1 MTQLD
6 TMSGAPSDL
15 ADTAYFAYPVS
26 AMLGDY
32 LRAGAGLVPSAAI
45 LATVSV
51 DSVAAVVIGGF
62 VVLFGAF
69 GIRTALRHGTR
80 IEVTETGVRA
90 LGLKRVE
97 IDWAALDRMKLG
109 YYSTRRDR
117 KSGWMQLQL
126 GAGRARLSL
135 DSRLAGFDRLVRF
148 ATAAAA
154 EHGLQLSEATAAN
167 LGALGIRV
175 PESRTAMQ

>member
-6 TMSGAPSDL
+6 TMGGAPPDNT
-15 ADTAYFAYPVS
+15 DTAYFAYPAS

-32 LRAGAGLVPSAAI
+32 LRAGAGLLPSGLI
-45 LATVSV
+45 LSSVSL

-62 VVLFGAF
+62 AAIFGAF
-69 GIRTALRHGTR
+69 GVRTALRHGTR
-80 IEVTETGVRA
+80 LEVTETGIRTV
-90 LGLKRVE
+90 GLRRIE

-126 GAGRARLSL
+126 AAGRARLSL
-135 DSRLAGFDRLVRF
+135 DSRLDGFDRLVRF

-154 EHGLQLSEATAAN
+154 ERELELSEATAAN
-167 LGALGIRV
+167 LSALGIRV
-175 PESRTAMQ
+175 PESRASIQ

>member
-6 TMSGAPSDL
+6 TMGGAPPDNTEI
-15 ADTAYFAYPVS
+15 AFFAYPAS

-62 VVLFGAF
+62 AAIFGAF
-69 GIRTALRHGTR
+69 AIRTALRHGTR
-80 IEVTETGVRA
+80 IEVTEIGIRT
-90 LGLKRVE
+90 LGFRRTE

-117 KSGWMQLQL
+117 KSGWMQLHL

-135 DSRLAGFDRLVRF
+135 DSRLDGFDRLVRF

-154 EHGLQLSEATAAN
+154 ERDLELSEATAAN
-167 LGALGIRV
+167 LSALGIRI
-175 PESRTAMQ
+175 PESRASLQ

>member
-6 TMSGAPSDL
+6 TMGDAQTDHSG
-15 ADTAYFAYPVS
+15 TAYFAYPAS

-45 LATVSV
+45 LATVSIN
-51 DSVAAVVIGGF
+51 SVTAVVIGGF
-62 VVLFGAF
+62 AAIFGAF
-69 GIRTALRHGTR
+69 AIRTAMRHGTR
-80 IEVTETGVRA
+80 IEVNEVGVRA
-90 LGLKRVE
+90 LGLKRTQ
-97 IDWAALDRMKLG
+97 IDWVALDRLKLG

-135 DSRLAGFDRLVRF
+135 DSRLEGFDRLVRF

-154 EHGLQLSEATAAN
+154 ERDLQLSDATAAN
-167 LGALGIRV
+167 LSALGIRV
-175 PESRTAMQ
+175 PERRTPMQ

>member
-6 TMSGAPSDL
+6 TMADAQTDHSG
-15 ADTAYFAYPVS
+15 TVYFAYPAS
-26 AMLGDY
+26 AMLSDY

-45 LATVSV
+45 LATVSI
-51 DSVAAVVIGGF
+51 DSVAAVVIGG
-62 VVLFGAF
+62 LAAIFGAF
-69 GIRTALRHGTR
+69 GIRTALRHATR
-80 IEVTETGVRA
+80 IEVTETGLRA
-90 LGLKRVE
+90 LGVRRTR
-97 IDWAALDRMKLG
+97 IDWAELDRLKLG

-135 DSRLAGFDRLVRF
+135 DSRLDGFDRLLRF

-154 EHGLQLSEATAAN
+154 ERDLQLSDATAAN
-167 LGALGIRV
+167 LSALGIRV
-175 PESRTAMQ
+175 PERRMPVQ